1 MASFEQLNPK
11 DMDYT
16 IQINMEDEE
25 LELNRTNTEIFKH
38 LGNWA
43 ILNHIYHMGK
53 DNGFYIFEYDDMDR
67 SKNVLYEKLEPM
79 LIEKHFPIHINI
91 VEPHE
96 NDIEAFGLKYTDD
109 IDALEED
116 EYPDWL
122 N

>member
-1 MASFEQLNPK
+1 MKNFEQLNPK

-16 IQINMEDEE
+16 IKAMFDGEE
-25 LELNRTNTEIFKH
+25 LEMKRTNTEIFKH

-43 ILNHIYHMGK
+43 ILNHIYHMGNE
-53 DNGFYIFEYDDMDR
+53 NGFYIFEYEDMDR
-67 SKNVLYEKLEPM
+67 SKNQLYEYLEPI
-79 LIEKHFPIHINI
+79 LVEKQFPMHINLT
-91 VEPHE
+91 EPHE
-96 NDIEAFGLKYTDD
+96 NDIEAFNTRYTDD